1 MVHILKKS
9 SMWWLYIVNILGHWL
24 LRMVVPGLSR
34 LCTARQKRPIIWEK
48 ETYYVGNRDLEY
60 RQKRPKHLTFE
71 NEPPRYKSSIEN
83 TIENTFY
90 LL

>member
-1 MVHILKKS
+1 MALTLKKLTIRKS
-9 SMWWLYIVNILGHWL
+9 ALDTDGALCRGKRDLLY
-24 LRMVVPGLSR
+24 
-34 LCTARQKRPIIWEK
+34 RQKRPIIWEK